1 MGIPELTGKV
11 QTVLGPILPEELGV
25 TLPHEHIVCDGT
37 CWFVEPSDATAKAM
51 AHHPVTLDILWW
63 LRYHF
68 FQNWDDLQLLD
79 EQEGIDE
86 MLRFKYAGGN
96 SIVELSSIGLGRN
109 PMALARIG
117 MATGLNV
124 IMGSGYYIAASHGP
138 DMDAKTEEEIAEEI
152 VRDIT
157 EGVGKTDIRAGII
170 GEIGASWPITK
181 NELKSLRA
189 AARAQRITGAPL
201 NVHPGQHEGA
211 CMEIVRILED
221 AGADLTRTVL
231 DRGVLESNTHLAR
244 YLEQNTAL
252 PLRRL
257 GLCSH
262 LAQHSTRDASQR
274 SLPRNDRYH
283 HGAKP
288 QAAACL
294 CLERSPKLADKL
306 TKERV
311 GCLYGN
317 ARKINEELEAI
328 LDATGTIVKGLLSE
342 GVMIEIASLALLV
355 RMRSTSSKAS

>member
-86 MLRFKYAGGN
+86 TLRFKYAGGN
-96 SIVELSSIGLGRN
+96 SIVELSNIGLGRN

-231 DRGVLESNTHLAR
+231 DHVDRAVREPQNRSQLAKTGC
-244 YLEQNTAL
+244 YLEYDLFGREGYYPMTERVIDLPNDTQRVNEIMNLIDEGYLNQILISQDIWNKIQRCRYGGWGYAHILRNTVPVMRAK
-252 PLRRL
+252 
-257 GLCSH
+257 GLCQEMIH
-262 LAQHSTRDASQR
+262 TIMVQNPKRLLAFT
-274 SLPRNDRYH
+274 
-283 HGAKP
+283 
-288 QAAACL
+288 
-294 CLERSPKLADKL
+294 
-306 TKERV
+306 
-311 GCLYGN
+311 
-317 ARKINEELEAI
+317 
-328 LDATGTIVKGLLSE
+328 
-342 GVMIEIASLALLV
+342 
-355 RMRSTSSKAS
+355 